1 MYDMAGRMTRMQRS
15 GSQSLETVYSYGAG
29 NLLTRKTTRFSDRRY
44 EQQAEYNKNNQPT
57 SYVLK
62 QNGLCRN
69 QTNYTYDGLGRV
81 TSQDVWDGTSH
92 RKPVETFLEYL
103 PAGTGKTTG
112 LVKKLTVNG
121 RSFAAEYDGNG
132 NIVSILDSAEGRT
145 EYEYD
150 ALNQLTKVTYPDG
163 TEYSYVYDAG
173 GNLTQWNKNGTTQH
187 IAHYATTGW
196 KDQFVYLDGTGIQ
209 YDEIGNPLTWRL
221 GVNLTWE
228 AGRRLSTLQKG
239 ETSVS
244 YTYNAEGTRIGK
256 TVNGRTKNYL
266 WDGGKL
272 LSQTFANDTQVFLY
286 HGDSRVA
293 LEFMG
298 QLYYYVYN
306 LQGDVVGLVDKTG
319 TTMVTY
325 KYDVWGK
332 PESTTGPMA
341 TTLGVANPFRYRG
354 YYYDTE
360 SGFYYLQSRYYD
372 PEVGRFLNADSY
384 VQTGQGLTGLNMY
397 LYCGNNPVTNQ
408 DPLGDC
414 WHRLWIFGDCAS
426 CKAKKEAK
434 AQVIDA
440 TALTNIWSKTRVYE
454 IDKGKEG
461 VPGYYYH
468 YHLNNHHGNP
478 HIWHYGNELL
488 YPY

>member
-1 MYDMAGRMTRMQRS
+1 MAPPAWLS
-15 GSQSLETVYSYGAG
+15 KA
-29 NLLTRKTTRFSDRRY
+29 
-44 EQQAEYNKNNQPT
+44 
-57 SYVLK
+57 LK
-62 QNGLCRN
+62 L
-69 QTNYTYDGLGRV
+69 
-81 TSQDVWDGTSH
+81 
-92 RKPVETFLEYL
+92 
-103 PAGTGKTTG
+103 
-112 LVKKLTVNG
+112 
-121 RSFAAEYDGNG
+121 
-132 NIVSILDSAEGRT
+132 
-145 EYEYD
+145 
-150 ALNQLTKVTYPDG
+150 
-163 TEYSYVYDAG
+163 
-173 GNLTQWNKNGTTQH
+173 
-187 IAHYATTGW
+187 
-196 KDQFVYLDGTGIQ
+196 
-209 YDEIGNPLTWRL
+209 
-221 GVNLTWE
+221 NLTWE

-372 PEVGRFLNADSY
+372 PEVGRFLNADAYLNSGHMLGTNAY
-384 VQTGQGLTGLNMY
+384 V
-397 LYCGNNPVTNQ
+397 YCYNNPVMYADYTGCIPEWLYAVAAAAAAA
-408 DPLGDC
+408 DGPLP
-414 WHRLWIFGDCAS
+414 FGDLLLVGVCVAGAVSALSALPQIEAPERHLTEIIPFPNQNNNNNKKKQEGPAPLIPPITAPRPKEDADPPGDTIVYRWAAGRNSDPRDYRNLTPRPWSDNDGLSFSLVPTTSRRNARTTLSALRSAGFICTVSGTHVSVMPAGGQAALAS
-426 CKAKKEAK
+426 WKNSY
-434 AQVIDA
+434 D
-440 TALTNIWSKTRVYE
+440 TART
-454 IDKGKEG
+454 
-461 VPGYYYH
+461 
-468 YHLNNHHGNP
+468 NP
-478 HIWHYGNELL
+478 HKLTLLL
-488 YPY
+488 YDITR

>member
-1 MYDMAGRMTRMQRS
+1 MAPPAWLS
-15 GSQSLETVYSYGAG
+15 KA
-29 NLLTRKTTRFSDRRY
+29 
-44 EQQAEYNKNNQPT
+44 
-57 SYVLK
+57 LK
-62 QNGLCRN
+62 L
-69 QTNYTYDGLGRV
+69 
-81 TSQDVWDGTSH
+81 
-92 RKPVETFLEYL
+92 
-103 PAGTGKTTG
+103 
-112 LVKKLTVNG
+112 
-121 RSFAAEYDGNG
+121 
-132 NIVSILDSAEGRT
+132 
-145 EYEYD
+145 
-150 ALNQLTKVTYPDG
+150 
-163 TEYSYVYDAG
+163 
-173 GNLTQWNKNGTTQH
+173 
-187 IAHYATTGW
+187 
-196 KDQFVYLDGTGIQ
+196 
-209 YDEIGNPLTWRL
+209 
-221 GVNLTWE
+221 NLTWE

-244 YTYNAEGTRIGK
+244 YTYNADGTRIGK

-372 PEVGRFLNADSY
+372 PEVGRFLNADAYLNSGHMLGTNAY
-384 VQTGQGLTGLNMY
+384 V
-397 LYCGNNPVTNQ
+397 YCYNNPVMYADYTGCIPEWLYAVAAAAAAA
-408 DPLGDC
+408 DGPLP
-414 WHRLWIFGDCAS
+414 FGDLLLVGVCVAGAVS
-426 CKAKKEAK
+426 ALSALPQIEVPDKKSGERSWG
-434 AQVIDA
+434 
-440 TALTNIWSKTRVYE
+440 LF
-454 IDKGKEG
+454 
-461 VPGYYYH
+461 
-468 YHLNNHHGNP
+468 
-478 HIWHYGNELL
+478 
-488 YPY
+488 

>member
-1 MYDMAGRMTRMQRS
+1 MAPPAWLS
-15 GSQSLETVYSYGAG
+15 KA
-29 NLLTRKTTRFSDRRY
+29 
-44 EQQAEYNKNNQPT
+44 
-57 SYVLK
+57 LK
-62 QNGLCRN
+62 L
-69 QTNYTYDGLGRV
+69 
-81 TSQDVWDGTSH
+81 
-92 RKPVETFLEYL
+92 
-103 PAGTGKTTG
+103 
-112 LVKKLTVNG
+112 
-121 RSFAAEYDGNG
+121 
-132 NIVSILDSAEGRT
+132 
-145 EYEYD
+145 
-150 ALNQLTKVTYPDG
+150 
-163 TEYSYVYDAG
+163 
-173 GNLTQWNKNGTTQH
+173 
-187 IAHYATTGW
+187 
-196 KDQFVYLDGTGIQ
+196 
-209 YDEIGNPLTWRL
+209 
-221 GVNLTWE
+221 NLTWE

-272 LSQTFANDTQVFLY
+272 LSQTLGSDTQVFLY

-372 PEVGRFLNADSY
+372 PEVGRFLNADGILGANQDILSY
-384 VQTGQGLTGLNMY
+384 N
-397 LYCGNNPVTNQ
+397 LYAYCSNNPVNLS
-408 DPLGDC
+408 DPTGE
-414 WHRLWIFGDCAS
+414 IA
-426 CKAKKEAK
+426 
-434 AQVIDA
+434 VA
-440 TALTNIWSKTRVYE
+440 TAAFICLTAAVILQGFTPEN
-454 IDKGKEG
+454 KERAD
-461 VPGYYYH
+461 
-468 YHLNNHHGNP
+468 NFMN
-478 HIWHYGNELL
+478 
-488 YPY
+488 

>member
-1 MYDMAGRMTRMQRS
+1 MA
-15 GSQSLETVYSYGAG
+15 
-29 NLLTRKTTRFSDRRY
+29 
-44 EQQAEYNKNNQPT
+44 P
-57 SYVLK
+57 
-62 QNGLCRN
+62 
-69 QTNYTYDGLGRV
+69 
-81 TSQDVWDGTSH
+81 
-92 RKPVETFLEYL
+92 P
-103 PAGTGKTTG
+103 
-112 LVKKLTVNG
+112 
-121 RSFAAEYDGNG
+121 
-132 NIVSILDSAEGRT
+132 
-145 EYEYD
+145 
-150 ALNQLTKVTYPDG
+150 
-163 TEYSYVYDAG
+163 
-173 GNLTQWNKNGTTQH
+173 
-187 IAHYATTGW
+187 GW
-196 KDQFVYLDGTGIQ
+196 LSKA
-209 YDEIGNPLTWRL
+209 L

-440 TALTNIWSKTRVYE
+440 ITQVNTATQAVNSIALGSVYYDLPNGWKARIDPENSGTSTQRHIHVENKGEKYSQNKDGSPHDGSTGSPPKKVKKALKKVANWDWDKKVTSWENSQNPLIIHKCSPSDVANGNCVCSSPFTPYGPNIGPVVDGYPLPAPAPAPSPW
-454 IDKGKEG
+454 G
-461 VPGYYYH
+461 VPIPVG
-468 YHLNNHHGNP
+468 
-478 HIWHYGNELL
+478 
-488 YPY
+488 